1 MGTNSEMKN
10 RIDNLP
16 LIRKI
21 EMLSKTASAGE
32 QYRLYSYFGRS
43 YLLKIIPGKQEKVLL
58 ENRLWLSEGLPV
70 QRIHRTGTTK
80 DGETYTLSQWI
91 PGNTLDEVF
100 PCGSYAEERELGIR
114 CGNLLKKIHSSLPK
128 YTDLHMI
135 QRLEER
141 LDNAEKRISSEIN
154 TDGAETLL
162 NAVHRLQREVSSLED
177 GPCFRLHGDYHTG
190 NLVLDRSERL
200 HILDPVYGS
209 AGAPEEDHA
218 RVLVSA
224 EHSKIFARGQIESYY
239 TGNIPE
245 WFWGRLRFYIL
256 LHLVEAWSFGEGKG
270 SSAIFKDLLRITEKQ
285 YPQLLSGNDI
295 IIKKE
300 TPLFWR
306 NADGNR

>member
-1 MGTNSEMKN
+1 MTIGLKN
-10 RIDNLP
+10 RIDDLP
-16 LIRKI
+16 AIRRI
-21 EMLSKTASAGE
+21 EVLSKAVSAGE
-32 QYRLYSYFGRS
+32 LYRLYSYFGRS
-43 YLLKIIPGKQEKVLL
+43 YLLKISPSKQKKDVL
-58 ENRLWLSEGLPV
+58 ENCLWLSEDLPV
-70 QRIHRTGTTK
+70 QRILRTGTTR
-80 DGETYTLSQWI
+80 DGDTYTLSQWI
-91 PGNTLDEVF
+91 PGKTLDEVF

-114 CGNLLKKIHSSLPK
+114 CGNLLKKIHSSLPQF
-128 YTDLHMI
+128 TDLHII

-141 LDNAEKRISSEIN
+141 LDNAEKRISSEIS

-162 NAVHRLQREVSSLED
+162 NAVHRLHREVPSLED
-177 GPCFRLHGDYHTG
+177 GPCFRLHGDYHTS

-224 EHSKIFARGQIESYY
+224 ERSEIFARGQIESYY

-256 LHLVEAWSFGEGKG
+256 LHLVEAWSFGEGNG

>member
-177 GPCFRLHGDYHTG
+177 GPCF
-190 NLVLDRSERL
+190 
-200 HILDPVYGS
+200 
-209 AGAPEEDHA
+209 
-218 RVLVSA
+218 
-224 EHSKIFARGQIESYY
+224 
-239 TGNIPE
+239 
-245 WFWGRLRFYIL
+245 
-256 LHLVEAWSFGEGKG
+256 
-270 SSAIFKDLLRITEKQ
+270 
-285 YPQLLSGNDI
+285 
-295 IIKKE
+295 
-300 TPLFWR
+300 
-306 NADGNR
+306 